1 MSSIGKLEKSL
12 ITFNSDLMKEYIKK
26 GKRKEHI
33 SQTSIGGMYNS
44 NVHRDGSGQPPNPI
58 ANQLESALLRMGPI
72 NTRSP
77 ICHNIIGCCCEVR
90 VSNHLIL
97 KQPIPHKVKVKDIIF
112 TKARRVRTNQYMKR
126 CKNCIS
132 VFGREK

>member
-1 MSSIGKLEKSL
+1 MSDIKKLEKNL
-12 ITFNSDLMKEYIKK
+12 IKFNSDLMKEHIKQ

-33 SQTSIGGMYNS
+33 SQTSIGGLYNS
-44 NVHRDGSGQPPNPI
+44 NVHRDVSGPSPNPLVS
-58 ANQLESALLRMGPI
+58 QLNVELLRIGPI
-72 NTRSP
+72 NTKST
-77 ICHNIIGCCCEVR
+77 ICHNFIGCCCEVR

-97 KQPIPHKVKVKDIIF
+97 AQPIPHKVRITDILF

-126 CKNCIS
+126 CKNCVS